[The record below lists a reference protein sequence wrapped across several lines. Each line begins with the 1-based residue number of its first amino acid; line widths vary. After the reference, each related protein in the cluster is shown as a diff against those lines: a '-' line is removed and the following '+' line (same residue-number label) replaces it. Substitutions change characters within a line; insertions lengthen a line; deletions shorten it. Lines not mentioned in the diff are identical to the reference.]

1 MTPNRICSNERRCC
15 ASVLPIQTRPVRT
28 YHSGLA
34 ELIPNGGA
42 GNERRCCASV
52 LPIQIRLVHTY
63 HTGLAALIPN
73 GGAGNER
80 RCCASRSYA
89 LKNLLKQ
96 ALTNFFVYNFI
107 RREEGIRTLDT
118 LLAYT
123 HFPGVRLRPLGHL
136 SRYTL

>member
-1 MTPNRICSNERRCC
+1 MNVDAAHLCC
-15 ASVLPIQTRPVRT
+15 QFKLDW
-28 YHSGLA
+28 Y
-34 ELIPNGGA
+34 
-42 GNERRCCASV
+42 
-52 LPIQIRLVHTY
+52 TY